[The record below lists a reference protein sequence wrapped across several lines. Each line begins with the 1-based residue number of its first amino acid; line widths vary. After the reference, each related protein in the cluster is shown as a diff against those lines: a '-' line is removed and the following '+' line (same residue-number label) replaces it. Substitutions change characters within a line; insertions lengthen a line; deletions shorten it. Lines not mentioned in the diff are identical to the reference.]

1 MTQTARSVS
10 APTIAVT
17 LGYDLP
23 RNPGQ
28 LGVRGAILE
37 TLAVQGPASGSS
49 RPGRPPLDD
58 AFFAPGGR
66 AWCSPADQTLIPRG
80 GASPCIPRR

>member
-1 MTQTARSVS
+1 MGVR
-10 APTIAVT
+10 PTVAVT

-37 TLAVQGPASGSS
+37 TLVAAGANLRLLSAVGD
-49 RPGRPPLDD
+49 RPL
-58 AFFAPGGR
+58 
-66 AWCSPADQTLIPRG
+66 
-80 GASPCIPRR
+80 